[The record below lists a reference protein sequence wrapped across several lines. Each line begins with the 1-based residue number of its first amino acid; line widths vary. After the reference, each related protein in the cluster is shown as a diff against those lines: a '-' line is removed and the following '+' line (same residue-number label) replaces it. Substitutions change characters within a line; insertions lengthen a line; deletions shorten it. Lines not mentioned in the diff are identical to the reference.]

1 MGLTEM
7 DELKIWDIFVGKCV
21 TMTFF
26 FFNGKLTKFNSD
38 CSGRR
43 KNVFDFYHEWYRC
56 DITWN

>member
-1 MGLTEM
+1 M

-38 CSGRR
+38 CSEEGRTFSISIMNGTDVTSR
-43 KNVFDFYHEWYRC
+43 GIN
-56 DITWN
+56 